1 MTQVINIRDINWDTD
16 GEDVDLPVETTVELD
31 LALSEKTLNLVCNL
45 ISEELSEYLSNHFG
59 EAHKGFVWDFDN
71 L

>member
-16 GEDVDLPVETTVELD
+16 GEDVDLPVETTVELN
-31 LALSEKTLNLVCNL
+31 LALSEETLNLVRNR

-59 EAHKGFVWDFDN
+59 YLHNGFVWDIDS

>member
-16 GEDVDLPVETTVELD
+16 GEDADLPVEMTVELD
-31 LALSEKTLNLVCNL
+31 LALSEETLNL

-59 EAHKGFVWDFDN
+59 YVHNGFVWEFDS